1 MVGAKASIEGT
12 YKHIA
17 RSVMDKFPSAD
28 RLTQY
33 MWERVLFLQCEVLS
47 EASDLSSKEKLKS
60 VGELYQMFARPAP
73 MIASIEEPSVII
85 INKGNDN
92 TNIVGSGNTV
102 SEGAS
107 K

>member
-1 MVGAKASIEGT
+1 MTDMSAKRFTNQTEAR
-12 YKHIA
+12 KH
-17 RSVMDKFPSAD
+17 
-28 RLTQY
+28 L
-33 MWERVLFLQCEVLS
+33 
-47 EASDLSSKEKLKS
+47 EAVRWPDGPPSKEKLKS
-60 VGELYQMFARPAP
+60 VGEPDLVSDVRARPAP